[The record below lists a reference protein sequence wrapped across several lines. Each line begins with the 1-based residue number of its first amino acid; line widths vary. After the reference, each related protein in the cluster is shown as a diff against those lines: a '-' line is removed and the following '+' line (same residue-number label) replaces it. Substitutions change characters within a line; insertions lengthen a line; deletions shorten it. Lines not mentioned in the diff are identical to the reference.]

1 MPLGESWESTR
12 LRIYLAGQI
21 CLEAGHTRVEERQF
35 PSRQGRLVLAYL
47 TCERLRAISRDELGE
62 AVWSGG
68 LPPAW
73 PGALSAL
80 VSKLR
85 HLLQTLGLLPGTVS
99 IISHA
104 GCYQLYVP
112 SDTWVDHEAAT
123 QALHEAE
130 GSLTAGT
137 LTRAWGAANVAVAIA
152 RRLFLP
158 QEEGLWVEL
167 QSSKL

>member
-1 MPLGESWESTR
+1 MVR
-12 LRIYLAGQI
+12 RVAACLAGCI
-21 CLEAGHTRVEERQF
+21 ER
-35 PSRQGRLVLAYL
+35 SREQV
-47 TCERLRAISRDELGE
+47 
-62 AVWSGG
+62 
-68 LPPAW
+68 
-73 PGALSAL
+73 
-80 VSKLR
+80 R

-104 GCYQLYVP
+104 GCYQLHVP
-112 SDTWVDHEAAT
+112 SDTWVDLEAAT

-130 GSLTAGT
+130 GSLPTGT